1 MVGSREEVLAA
12 AKVATV
18 EQLITEVASGG
29 LLMVP
34 QREAVLVADLT
45 VDSALV
51 EELPEQELA

>member
-1 MVGSREEVLAA
+1 MAA
-12 AKVATV
+12 ARVATV